1 LVNVA
6 QSILINNQVF
16 DLLAHPGENSTFHLR
31 FRGPQLRCT
40 VSRSSGSIPLEYRTG
55 GNDDEVDDALVGL
68 VFVSKWDS
76 KPLLYSV
83 TQHQIGN
90 YTIQRSPRNVTSY
103 EAIVET
109 TEQSCKA
116 MSVLYAVKVTFSR
129 GVRTIQHSLSDIK
142 PLPKQKDI
150 LDEGTGFQG
159 IGLDLPPRSRALEDW
174 HQRVL
179 AAIPISNE
187 WALLDALGSVL
198 TGKFYE
204 GSPPPSLRNCQKR
217 NESNNDTEIQDCWGR
232 GTIQPCYP
240 ASDSG
245 KLIFQYTMSLSG
257 LTST

>member
-40 VSRSSGSIPLEYRTG
+40 VSRSSGSIPLEYITQN
-55 GNDDEVDDALVGL
+55 NDDERDDALIGL
-68 VFVSKWDS
+68 VFVSKWDPE
-76 KPLLYSV
+76 PLLYSV

-90 YTIQRSPRNVTSY
+90 YTIQRSPRTVTSY

-116 MSVLYAVKVTFSR
+116 MSVLYAVEVTFPR
-129 GVRTIQHSLSDIK
+129 GVRTIQYSLSDIK
-142 PLPKQKDI
+142 PLPGQKDI
-150 LDEGTGFQG
+150 LDEDSG
-159 IGLDLPPRSRALEDW
+159 IHGIELVLPPKSGALEDW

-187 WALLDALGSVL
+187 WTLLDALGSVL

-204 GSPPPSLRNCQKR
+204 GSPRPFPGNCRKR
-217 NESNNDTEIQDCWGR
+217 NESNNDTEIQDCWGW
-232 GTIQPCYP
+232 GTVQPYYP
-240 ASDSG
+240 ANYSG
-245 KLIFQYTMSLSG
+245 EAHIPIYRVIVGTN
-257 LTST
+257 

>member
-1 LVNVA
+1 
-6 QSILINNQVF
+6 VF

-40 VSRSSGSIPLEYRTG
+40 VSRSSGSIPLEYRTQD
-55 GNDDEVDDALVGL
+55 NDDEYDDALTGL

-76 KPLLYSV
+76 QPLLYSV

-103 EAIVET
+103 EAIVKT

-116 MSVLYAVKVTFSR
+116 MSVLYAVKVTFPR

-142 PLPKQKDI
+142 PLPKKQDI
-150 LDEGTGFQG
+150 LDEGTGFHG
-159 IGLDLPPRSRALEDW
+159 IGLVLPPESRALEDW

-179 AAIPISNE
+179 AAVPISNE
-187 WALLDALGSVL
+187 WTLLDALGSVL

-204 GSPPPSLRNCQKR
+204 GSPRPFPDYCRKR
-217 NESNNDTEIQDCWGR
+217 NESNNDTEIQDCWNWG
-232 GTIQPCYP
+232 GFGNYNP
-240 ASDSG
+240 ANYSG
-245 KLIFQYTMSLSG
+245 KVYILIYCVIVRTN
-257 LTST
+257 